1 MANYECAIRTNYFH
15 VKDKEAFLEFTKKVV
30 CCEDNL
36 DVWEKTD
43 KDGKTVFGF
52 GCFSSI
58 MGISKQPEEDEDTAS
73 YDNFIEEL
81 KKLIADDDAVIIF
94 EIGREKLRY
103 LNGTAEIVTSDDY
116 TCLNLTDSAVNQA
129 RKMLNN
135 SKWNT
140 NYSY

>member
-15 VKDKEAFLEFTKKVV
+15 VKDKEAFLKFTKKVV
-30 CCEDNL
+30 CCEDDL
-36 DVWEKTD
+36 GVWEKTD
-43 KDGKTVFGF
+43 KDGKIVFGF
-52 GCFSSI
+52 GCLGSI
-58 MGISKQPEEDEDTAS
+58 IGISEQSDEDKDMAS

-103 LNGTAEIVTSDDY
+103 LNGTAEIVTSNDY
-116 TCLNLTDSAVNQA
+116 TYLNLSDLAVNQA
-129 RKMLNN
+129 RKMLSD